1 MKGILKDKSRLV
13 NHVANLEGQSHSIGA
28 VRWNLPEETVQ
39 VHSSAPS
46 SPFKSSKSTSS
57 RSQQRHHQQS
67 LKDLR
72 SLQECINFLNNWKL
86 QVAQVCKK
94 GSDGGEECASCSSD
108 RQEDPRTERSLEES
122 RKLILQWADELKSVD
137 QVSKESPWL
146 QERFKHSEKEQKKEE
161 HGEVVQQRVMEW
173 AKELQSVSES
183 CGMLGDELA
192 QMLRLLGLRKK
203 RLVSLMP
210 LLEFITWSLLKD
222 DSKDVVSQ
230 LWLSAKQRSWAAGTQ
245 QYIPNSVWSW
255 ITSASV
261 EVTLDPLTA
270 HPWLLLSDD
279 QKKVQE
285 GLEEADRPYSPQRF
299 DSWPCVLG
307 WMGYTR
313 GRSYW
318 EVDLANNGYW
328 RVGVTTAASKRH
340 GRFPMKPSKG
350 YWTLWKSTRQFYA
363 CTEPETPLP
372 LTLVPR
378 KMGIYI
384 DYEEGQISF
393 YNVEN
398 KSHIYTFTGHFRGKL
413 YPLFAPLDGR
423 TVMTVSCPVDNSAE

>member
-1 MKGILKDKSRLV
+1 MKGILKDKKQKFNS
-13 NHVANLEGQSHSIGA
+13 VANVEGQSHSICV
-28 VRWNLPEETVQ
+28 VRWKEETLE

-46 SPFKSSKSTSS
+46 SPFKSGQSTSS
-57 RSQQRHHQQS
+57 RVQQRHQQS
-67 LKDLR
+67 LKDFR
-72 SLQECINFLNNWKL
+72 SLQECINFLNSWKL
-86 QVAQVCKK
+86 QVAQVCK
-94 GSDGGEECASCSSD
+94 GSDGADECASSTSD
-108 RQEDPRTERSLEES
+108 RHDDPRTERSLEES

-137 QVSKESPWL
+137 KVSKESPWL
-146 QERFKHSEKEQKKEE
+146 QERFKCSEDDEQTKKEE
-161 HGEVVQQRVMEW
+161 DHGEEVQQRVMDW

-183 CGMLGDELA
+183 CGMLGKELA

-210 LLEFITWSLLKD
+210 LLEFITWSLLTD

-230 LWLSAKQRSWAAGTQ
+230 LWLLAKQRSWEAGTQ
-245 QYIPNSVWSW
+245 QYIPNSVWNW

-261 EVTLDPLTA
+261 NVTLDPLTA
-270 HPWLLLSDD
+270 HPWLLVSDD

-285 GLEEADRPYSPQRF
+285 GPEEADLPYSPQRF
-299 DSWPCVLG
+299 DSWPCILG
-307 WMGYTR
+307 WTGYTR

-328 RVGVTTAASKRH
+328 RIGVTTASSKRH

-350 YWTLWKSTRQFYA
+350 YWTLWRSTRQFHA
-363 CTEPETPLP
+363 CTDPETLLP
-372 LTLVPR
+372 LTLVPK
-378 KMGIYI
+378 KMGIYV

-398 KSHIYTFTGHFRGKL
+398 KSHIFTFTGNFHGKL

-423 TVMTVSCPVDNSAE
+423 TVMTISSPK